1 MPRTAPNL
9 ETEADGSVVLEGTTW
24 TVDFQQIT
32 SNAVEV
38 DAEHTMIKLA
48 NDLGVDDR
56 HNALAW
62 AFAWIG
68 CNHEAT
74 REEIENSPPS
84 LAKP

>member
-1 MPRTAPNL
+1 MARKAPNL
-9 ETEADGSVVLEGTTW
+9 ETETDGNVEIEGTTW
-24 TVDFQQIT
+24 TVDFQQIA

-38 DAEHTMIKLA
+38 DAEHFMIKLA
-48 NDLGVDDR
+48 DDLGVDDR

-74 REEIENSPPS
+74 RDELQGLPPVF
-84 LAKP
+84 AKP